1 MAATVLGKRSRAADT
16 EGESYCPFYFSFPL
30 TDFPFPALPVR
41 TASKRRTVAPR
52 AHRETAP
59 LRRTRS
65 SAKLA
70 DQPLDQE
77 NGDINKTTEKAPSKH
92 TIREDQGGSPTKINS
107 HFRSSKPVEGKQGEE
122 QGCVDKDIGSSVA
135 YSEEKPAPVEFK
147 TPQKSRFRDA
157 LQHSPVTPRH
167 RVQVGGAKSVTPR
180 TPRHTDL
187 PPTPRQSAT
196 PTTRETVY
204 SQARQLF
211 ARGATSGRLIGRD
224 AEREKVSDFVQG
236 CVNAKKGGCLYISG
250 PPGTGKSAMVNEVC
264 QDTDLSDV
272 KVSHVNCVSMRNAR
286 DVYSKLIQD
295 FGDGSEVFKKSEAD
309 RLKSMF
315 IPSKADGSFLVSL
328 DEMDHL
334 LMGDSGVL
342 QSLFEWSLHNKSTLI
357 LIGIANALDLTD
369 RSLPQLKAK
378 NLKPTLLPFLPYNAA
393 SIGNVITGR
402 LRSLLPPGAD
412 SDPKLVPFL
421 QPAAIQLCAKKVA
434 SQTGDLRKA
443 FELIKRAIDA
453 IEQET
458 LQKLE
463 KQANESD
470 TSILAENRNLSS
482 PAKTGSAPKPTTMSS
497 YTAVTAPRASIAHIA
512 RITTSA
518 FGQGTVQR
526 LKGLN
531 LQQKAAICALIAL
544 ERNRR
549 ELEIA
554 STPSKSRSTAPT
566 APTVKQAFDT
576 YCTLCRNDN
585 ILHPLTSTE
594 FKDVLSNLETMGLVG
609 EYQGRGRGGTLAGG
623 SDVRRTPSKSGN
635 VISTPHKGMD
645 EQGLVCYVSQ
655 PEIEGQIAGP
665 GEGILRRLL
674 RGAGL

>member
-1 MAATVLGKRSRAADT
+1 MAATVLGKRTRDAEDS
-16 EGESYCPFYFSFPL
+16 EG
-30 TDFPFPALPVR
+30 LPVR
-41 TASKRRTVAPR
+41 TASKRRTIAPR
-52 AHRETAP
+52 APRQDAPAIP

-65 SAKLA
+65 TVKRLGH
-70 DQPLDQE
+70 PPDQE
-77 NGDINKTTEKAPSKH
+77 NEDVKKNLDKAPSKH
-92 TIREDQGGSPTKINS
+92 TIREEQGGSPTRINS
-107 HFRSSKPVEGKQGEE
+107 HFRTSKLVEEE
-122 QGCVDKDIGSSVA
+122 T
-135 YSEEKPAPVEFK
+135 PAPVVEFK
-147 TPQKSRFRDA
+147 TPQKNRFRDA
-157 LQHSPVTPRH
+157 LPSSPVTPRH
-167 RVQVGGAKSVTPR
+167 RVQVGAKAGTPR
-180 TPRHTDL
+180 TPRHADL
-187 PPTPRQSAT
+187 PLTPRQSAT
-196 PTTRETVY
+196 PTVAQSVY

-211 ARGATSGRLIGRD
+211 ARGANSGRLVGRD
-224 AEREKVSDFVQG
+224 AEREKVSTFIED
-236 CVNAKKGGCLYISG
+236 CLESKKGSCLYISG

-264 QDTDLSDV
+264 QDMDLSNV
-272 KVSHVNCVSMRNAR
+272 KVSHVNCVSMRSAR

-295 FGDGSEVFKKSEAD
+295 FCNDSEEVFKKSEAE
-309 RLKSMF
+309 RLKAMF
-315 IPSKADGSFLVSL
+315 VPSKQTDKLFLVSL

-342 QSLFEWSLHNKSTLI
+342 QSLFEWSLHSKSALM

-393 SIGNVITGR
+393 SIGNVITSR
-402 LRSLLPPGAD
+402 LRSLLPVGAD
-412 SDPKLVPFL
+412 SDPKFVPFL

-458 LQKLE
+458 QQKLE
-463 KQANESD
+463 KQVAESAD
-470 TSILAENRNLSS
+470 SPILAENKNLSS
-482 PAKTGSAPKPTTMSS
+482 PSKSGAAPRPTTMAS
-497 YTAVTAPRASIAHIA
+497 YTILTAPRASIAHVA

-518 FGQGTVQR
+518 FGQGTIQR

-531 LQQKAAICALIAL
+531 LQQKAAICSLIAL
-544 ERNRR
+544 ERKRR
-549 ELEIA
+549 EFEMP
-554 STPSKSRSTAPT
+554 STPSKNRSA

-594 FKDVLSNLETMGLVG
+594 FKDVLGNLETMGLVG

-635 VISTPHKGMD
+635 VNSTPHKGMD
-645 EQGLVCYVSQ
+645 EQGLVCFVSQ
-655 PEIEGQIAGP
+655 SEIEGQIAGP

-674 RGAGL
+674 RGQGL

>member
-1 MAATVLGKRSRAADT
+1 MAATVLGKRTRGAVDT
-16 EGESYCPFYFSFPL
+16 E
-30 TDFPFPALPVR
+30 ALPVR
-41 TASKRRTVAPR
+41 TASKRRTIAPR
-52 AHRETAP
+52 VHREVAVP
-59 LRRTRS
+59 ASPRRTRS
-65 SAKLA
+65 TAKA
-70 DQPLDQE
+70 AGQPPDQE
-77 NGDINKTTEKAPSKH
+77 NGEVNGKVSDKAPSKH
-92 TIREDQGGSPTKINS
+92 TLRDEKGGSPTRINS
-107 HFRSSKPVEGKQGEE
+107 HFRTSKLVE
-122 QGCVDKDIGSSVA
+122 
-135 YSEEKPAPVEFK
+135 EEKQPAPVEFK

-157 LQHSPVTPRH
+157 LHHSPVTPRH
-167 RVQVGGAKSVTPR
+167 RVQVGAKSVTPR
-180 TPRHTDL
+180 TPRHADL

-196 PTTRETVY
+196 PTTSQTVY

-211 ARGATSGRLIGRD
+211 ARGANSGRLIGRD
-224 AEREKVSDFVQG
+224 AEREKVATFIEG
-236 CVNAKKGGCLYISG
+236 CVESQKGGCLYISG
-250 PPGTGKSAMVNEVC
+250 PPGTGKSAMVHEVC
-264 QDTDLSDV
+264 GDMDLSNV
-272 KVSHVNCVSMRNAR
+272 KVSHVNCVSMRSAR
-286 DVYSKLIQD
+286 DVYSRLIQD
-295 FGDGSEVFKKSEAD
+295 FCEASDVFKKSEAE
-309 RLKSMF
+309 RLKAMF
-315 IPSKADGSFLVSL
+315 VPSKPNGLYLVSL

-334 LMGDSGVL
+334 LAGDSGVL
-342 QSLFEWSLHNKSTLI
+342 QSLFEWSLSGKSTLI

-378 NLKPTLLPFLPYNAA
+378 NLKPLLLPFLPYNAA
-393 SIGNVITGR
+393 SIANVITGR
-402 LRSLLPPGAD
+402 LRSLLPVGTD
-412 SDPKLVPFL
+412 SDPKFVPFL

-463 KQANESD
+463 KQAAESD
-470 TSILAENRNLSS
+470 NFSILAENKNLSS
-482 PAKTGSAPKPTTMSS
+482 PVKGEATSQPTTMAS
-497 YTAVTAPRASIAHIA
+497 YTPVTAPRASIAHVA

-544 ERNRR
+544 ERKRR
-549 ELEIA
+549 EVDIP
-554 STPSKSRSTAPT
+554 STPSKSRSS
-566 APTVKQAFDT
+566 APTVKQAFNT

-623 SDVRRTPSKSGN
+623 SDVRRTPSKSGS
-635 VISTPHKGMD
+635 VMSTPHKGMD
-645 EQGLVCYVSQ
+645 EQGLVCFVSQ
-655 PEIEGQIAGP
+655 TEIEGQITGP

-674 RGAGL
+674 RGEGL

>member
-1 MAATVLGKRSRAADT
+1 MAATVLGKRARSAA
-16 EGESYCPFYFSFPL
+16 EPE
-30 TDFPFPALPVR
+30 ALPVR

-52 AHRETAP
+52 ARREDAAVP
-59 LRRTRS
+59 KSIPRTRS
-65 SAKLA
+65 RAKLA
-70 DQPLDQE
+70 EPLADQE
-77 NGDINKTTEKAPSKH
+77 NGDITKTADKALSKH
-92 TIREDQGGSPTKINS
+92 TIHEEQGGSPSKINS
-107 HFRSSKPVEGKQGEE
+107 HFRTSKLVEEE
-122 QGCVDKDIGSSVA
+122 T
-135 YSEEKPAPVEFK
+135 PTPVEFK
-147 TPQKSRFRDA
+147 TPQKARFRDA
-157 LQHSPVTPRH
+157 LQQSPSTPRH
-167 RVQVGGAKSVTPR
+167 RVQVGAKAVTPR
-180 TPRHTDL
+180 TPRHANL

-196 PTTRETVY
+196 PTAAQSVY

-211 ARGATSGRLIGRD
+211 ARGANSGRLVGRET
-224 AEREKVSDFVQG
+224 EREKVATFIED
-236 CVNAKKGGCLYISG
+236 CVKTQKGGCLYISG

-264 QDTDLSDV
+264 QDMDLSDV

-295 FGDGSEVFKKSEAD
+295 FDEDSDVFKKSEGD
-309 RLKSMF
+309 RLKDLF
-315 IPSKADGSFLVSL
+315 VPSKPNGLFLVSL

-342 QSLFEWSLHNKSTLI
+342 QSLFEWSLSNKSTLI

-378 NLKPTLLPFLPYNAA
+378 NLRPILLPFLPYNAA
-393 SIGNVITGR
+393 SIANVITKR
-402 LRSLLPPGAD
+402 LRSLIPVGMGN
-412 SDPKLVPFL
+412 DPKFVPFL

-443 FELIKRAIDA
+443 FELIKRAVDT

-458 LQKLE
+458 QQKLE
-463 KQANESD
+463 KQAAEAESNP
-470 TSILAENRNLSS
+470 ILAENANLSLS
-482 PAKTGSAPKPTTMSS
+482 VKAAPAPQPTIMSS
-497 YTAVTAPRASIAHIA
+497 YTVLTAPRASIAHIA

-531 LQQKAAICALIAL
+531 LQQKAAICALITL
-544 ERNRR
+544 ERKRR
-549 ELEIA
+549 ELDIM
-554 STPSKSRSTAPT
+554 STPSKSRCS

-609 EYQGRGRGGTLAGG
+609 EYQGRGRGGTVAGG
-623 SDVRRTPSKSGN
+623 SDIRRTPSKSGS
-635 VISTPHKGMD
+635 VISTPQKGMD
-645 EQGLVCYVSQ
+645 EQGLLCFVSQ
-655 PEIEGQIAGP
+655 SEIEGQIAGP

-674 RGAGL
+674 RGEGL

>member
-16 EGESYCPFYFSFPL
+16 E
-30 TDFPFPALPVR
+30 ALPVR
-41 TASKRRTVAPR
+41 TASKRRTVAP
-52 AHRETAP
+52 HVQRETAP

-70 DQPLDQE
+70 EQPIDQE
-77 NGDINKTTEKAPSKH
+77 NGDLIKPTDRAPSKH
-92 TIREDQGGSPTKINS
+92 TLREEQDGSPTKINS
-107 HFRSSKPVEGKQGEE
+107 HFRSSKLVE
-122 QGCVDKDIGSSVA
+122 
-135 YSEEKPAPVEFK
+135 
-147 TPQKSRFRDA
+147 DA
-157 LQHSPVTPRH
+157 LQHSPATPRR
-167 RVQVGGAKSVTPR
+167 RVQVGAKSVTPR

-187 PPTPRQSAT
+187 PPTPRPSAT
-196 PTTRETVY
+196 PAAHQTVY

-211 ARGATSGRLIGRD
+211 ARGASSGRLIGRD
-224 AEREKVSDFVQG
+224 MEREKVANFVQE
-236 CVNAKKGGCLYISG
+236 CVEAKKGGCLYISG

-264 QDTDLSDV
+264 QDMDLSDV
-272 KVSHVNCVSMRNAR
+272 KVSHVNCVSMRSAR

-295 FGDGSEVFKKSEAD
+295 FCDDSEVFKKSESD
-309 RLKSMF
+309 RLKEMF
-315 IPSKADGSFLVSL
+315 VPSRANGLFLVSL

-334 LMGDSGVL
+334 LTGDSGVL
-342 QSLFEWSLHNKSTLI
+342 QSLFEWSLHSKSSLM

-378 NLKPTLLPFLPYNAA
+378 NLKPILLPFLPYNAA
-393 SIGNVITGR
+393 SIANVITGR
-402 LRSLLPPGAD
+402 LRSLLPAGAD
-412 SDPKLVPFL
+412 ADPKLVPFL

-443 FELIKRAIDA
+443 FELIKRAIDV

-463 KQANESD
+463 KQASD
-470 TSILAENRNLSS
+470 FDTASILSENKNLASS
-482 PAKTGSAPKPTTMSS
+482 TQGGSAPKPMTMSS

-549 ELEIA
+549 GMEIP
-554 STPSKSRSTAPT
+554 STPSKSRST

-609 EYQGRGRGGTLAGG
+609 EYQGRGRGGTLGGG

-635 VISTPHKGMD
+635 VMSTPHKGMD
-645 EQGLVCYVSQ
+645 EQGLVCFVSQ

-674 RGAGL
+674 RGVGL

>member
-1 MAATVLGKRSRAADT
+1 M
-16 EGESYCPFYFSFPL
+16 
-30 TDFPFPALPVR
+30 
-41 TASKRRTVAPR
+41 
-52 AHRETAP
+52 
-59 LRRTRS
+59 
-65 SAKLA
+65 
-70 DQPLDQE
+70 
-77 NGDINKTTEKAPSKH
+77 
-92 TIREDQGGSPTKINS
+92 
-107 HFRSSKPVEGKQGEE
+107 
-122 QGCVDKDIGSSVA
+122 
-135 YSEEKPAPVEFK
+135 EFK
-147 TPQKSRFRDA
+147 TPQKSRFKDA
-157 LQHSPVTPRH
+157 LHHSPVTPRH
-167 RVQVGGAKSVTPR
+167 RVQVGAKSVTPR
-180 TPRHTDL
+180 TPRHIDL

-196 PTTRETVY
+196 PSTNQTVY

-224 AEREKVSDFVQG
+224 AEREKVATFLTG
-236 CVNAKKGGCLYISG
+236 CIEAKKGGCLYISG

-264 QDTDLSDV
+264 QDIDLSDV
-272 KVSHVNCVSMRNAR
+272 KVSHVNCVSMRSAR

-295 FGDGSEVFKKSEAD
+295 FSEDSEVFKKSEAD
-309 RLKSMF
+309 RLKTMF
-315 IPSKADGSFLVSL
+315 VPSQAKGLFLVSL

-334 LMGDSGVL
+334 LTGDSGVL
-342 QSLFEWSLHNKSTLI
+342 QSLFEWSLHSKSSLM

-378 NLKPTLLPFLPYNAA
+378 NLKPTLLPFLPYSAA
-393 SIGNVITGR
+393 SIANVIIGR
-402 LRSLLPPGAD
+402 LRSLLPIGAD

-443 FELIKRAIDA
+443 FELIKRAIDI

-463 KQANESD
+463 KQANELETASV
-470 TSILAENRNLSS
+470 LAENKNLSS
-482 PAKTGSAPKPTTMSS
+482 STKGTSVPKPTTMSS

-549 ELEIA
+549 VMEVP
-554 STPSKSRSTAPT
+554 STPSKSRSS

-594 FKDVLSNLETMGLVG
+594 FKDVLGNLETMGLVG
-609 EYQGRGRGGTLAGG
+609 EYQGRGRGGTLGGG

-635 VISTPHKGMD
+635 IMSTPHKGMD

-674 RGAGL
+674 RGVGL